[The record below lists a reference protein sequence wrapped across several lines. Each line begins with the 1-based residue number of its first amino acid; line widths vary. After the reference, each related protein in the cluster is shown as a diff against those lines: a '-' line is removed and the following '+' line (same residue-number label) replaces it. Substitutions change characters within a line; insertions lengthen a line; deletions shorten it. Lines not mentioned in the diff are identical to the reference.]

1 MEGKYLDMEGQ
12 EVPPKTGML
21 PGHFTILCVRILVI
35 CVNGF
40 NNTGCVVSFRIF
52 NYFSQ
57 IKVLDRKMIVTVF
70 KRSAHRWKGRPTHRC
85 PHAVLVAEIPV
96 DRPHCTV
103 NEHDR
108 VIGLSRVKGG
118 IAPILLTVILHKDL
132 GDRSW

>member
-1 MEGKYLDMEGQ
+1 MEGQ

-40 NNTGCVVSFRIF
+40 HNTGCVVSFRIF

-57 IKVLDRKMIVTVF
+57 IKVLDRKMVVTVF
-70 KRSAHRWKGRPTHRC
+70 KCSTHRWKGRPTHRC
-85 PHAVLVAEIPV
+85 PHPSLSLRVPLTA
-96 DRPHCTV
+96 RRTV

-118 IAPILLTVILHKDL
+118 IAPILLAVILHKDL